1 MAFIFDE
8 SARNYTKTETPVVVE
23 IKIALGDVK
32 LPRLKILK
40 DCTIT
45 YHKSIPVNLVIAYK
59 HQL

>member
-32 LPRLKILK
+32 LPRLKILQGL
-40 DCTIT
+40 
-45 YHKSIPVNLVIAYK
+45 YNYL
-59 HQL
+59 L

>member
-40 DCTIT
+40 GVFYNYFIIISQ
-45 YHKSIPVNLVIAYK
+45 YRLI
-59 HQL
+59 